1 MTKKSINYIKT
12 HLNNIIDNKLQIIIN
27 KIEKDYNKNIEIY
40 EYKSINNNNNNNNI
54 NNNSINLL
62 LNDVLRCK
70 ALVKSGIQCKR
81 SKKNGCEFCKIH
93 QKTQKFGL
101 TKYEYI

>member
-1 MTKKSINYIKT
+1 MTRKSINYIKT
-12 HLNNIIDNKLQIIIN
+12 HLNNIIDDKLKIIIN
-27 KIEKDYNKNIEIY
+27 NIEKDYNRNIQISNY
-40 EYKSINNNNNNNNI
+40 VN
-54 NNNSINLL
+54 NNNSINNL
-62 LNDVLRCK
+62 LNDILRCK

-81 SKKNGCEFCKIH
+81 SKKNGYDFCKIH

>member
-1 MTKKSINYIKT
+1 MTRKSINYIKT
-12 HLNNIIDNKLQIIIN
+12 HLNNIIDDKLKIIIHN
-27 KIEKDYNKNIEIY
+27 IEKDYNRNIQISNY
-40 EYKSINNNNNNNNI
+40 VNNNNNNSI
-54 NNNSINLL
+54 NNL
-62 LNDVLRCK
+62 LNDILRCK

-81 SKKNGCEFCKIH
+81 SKKDNGCDFCKIH

>member
-1 MTKKSINYIKT
+1 MTKKSINYIRT
-12 HLNNIIDNKLQIIIN
+12 HLNNIIDNKLQIIVN
-27 KIEKDYNKNIEIY
+27 KIEQDYNRNIEIS
-40 EYKSINNNNNNNNI
+40 EYKYNNDYVK
-54 NNNSINLL
+54 NSVNEL

-81 SKKNGCEFCKIH
+81 SKKNGCDFCKIH

-101 TKYEYI
+101 IKYDYI

>member
-12 HLNNIIDNKLQIIIN
+12 HLNNIIDNKLQIIVN
-27 KIEKDYNKNIEIY
+27 KIEQEYDRNIEMSEYKYNNNSNNNYNKNSVNE
-40 EYKSINNNNNNNNI
+40 
-54 NNNSINLL
+54 L

-101 TKYEYI
+101 IKYDYI